1 MFTELVLLFM
11 TILYGVC
18 LLKLQKRIKE
28 LEIDVYCH
36 LEGSHY
42 PAIKNE
48 FQTIW
53 GVINEGDEDD
63 GNC

>member
-1 MFTELVLLFM
+1 MITSVILLFI
-11 TILYGVC
+11 TILYGV
-18 LLKLQKRIKE
+18 LLTKLKKRVDD
-28 LEIDVYCH
+28 LERDVYCH
-36 LEGSHY
+36 MEGTHY

-63 GNC
+63 GDS